1 MSNRLF
7 ITALLGL
14 PSMIGRVNGGPIEA
28 FILLNGNGIRQ
39 SGNLSVPMTATHP
52 ANHRRQAQQSGDEQS
67 VGHGYGPHSRPVAAR
82 VSRCLQQKKNH
93 QHSGTNRLNH
103 QAKPRDHNFGQHFAP
118 IDIWERLM
126 QQASKFGIYLNA
138 NDNQVVR
145 INSPYWLPEEP
156 DWVFLTNEVNAT
168 LLNIRSMVQEK
179 GLSKDSGAITWGTIP
194 LKD

>member
-1 MSNRLF
+1 
-7 ITALLGL
+7 
-14 PSMIGRVNGGPIEA
+14 
-28 FILLNGNGIRQ
+28 
-39 SGNLSVPMTATHP
+39 
-52 ANHRRQAQQSGDEQS
+52 
-67 VGHGYGPHSRPVAAR
+67 
-82 VSRCLQQKKNH
+82 
-93 QHSGTNRLNH
+93 
-103 QAKPRDHNFGQHFAP
+103 
-118 IDIWERLM
+118 M

-138 NDNQVVR
+138 NDNQVVH